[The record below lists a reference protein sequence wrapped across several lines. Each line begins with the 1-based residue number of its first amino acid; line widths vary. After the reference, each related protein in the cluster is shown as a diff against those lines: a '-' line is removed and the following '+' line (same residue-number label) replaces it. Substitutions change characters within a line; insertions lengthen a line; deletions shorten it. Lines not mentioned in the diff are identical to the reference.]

1 MIGCEM
7 ITQNT
12 FHFEFAVGTAPQTTG
27 KDLTLAD
34 IAAMLQ
40 NYGNKKD
47 ESSYLPG
54 EIKDHYRKM

>member
-40 NYGNKKD
+40 NYGNKKGRI
-47 ESSYLPG
+47 LVLAG
-54 EIKDHYRKM
+54 